1 MDTTRRAYVLIE
13 LEPGKEKEFGSALSD
28 ILETTKGISKVDFV
42 YGAFDI
48 VMALEG
54 ETKEVE
60 DAILKVRTLSFVHKT
75 ETLLCFEK
83 LLWEDLGG
91 RLT

>member
-1 MDTTRRAYVLIE
+1 MNTARRAYVLIE
-13 LEPGKEKEFGSALSD
+13 LEPGKEKEFGTALSD
-28 ILETTKGISKVDFV
+28 ILENAKGISKLDFV
-42 YGAFDI
+42 YGAFDV
-48 VMALEG
+48 VMALDG
-54 ETKEVE
+54 EAKEVE
-60 DAILKVRTLSFVHKT
+60 DVILKVRTLSSVHKT